1 MSKIAS
7 LFYLLW
13 VKGITSLYIP
23 QGDSEKFALHSP
35 GCFMHPNFNSRL
47 YLPGFALSGEFHT
60 FPLTYAVCAKHLRF
74 RPVSLNRTPSAG
86 KPALPQPPA
95 SSVVCFY
102 APQNAHKNSGPHGPT
117 LQVYHVNHCLST
129 FFYKIFIFVK
139 FVRYT
144 DFYKTFCASLP

>member
-35 GCFMHPNFNSRL
+35 GCFIHPNFNSRQ
-47 YLPGFALSGEFHT
+47 PCRDSHFRKVSTLS
-60 FPLTYAVCAKHLRF
+60 LLNSASYAKHLRF
-74 RPVSLNRTPSAG
+74 RPVSLNRTPSVG
-86 KPALPQPPA
+86 KPALPQPPT

-102 APQNAHKNSGPHGPT
+102 TPQNAHKNSGPHGPT

-144 DFYKTFCASLP
+144 VFYETFCANSL